1 MSQIVTPKQPSYA
14 KATAGKPLHDEH
26 ILVVRRTHLFT
37 APDAWHGL
45 KELNFDHYM
54 HIIDHRKEFHPR
66 SIMET
71 NPTYKQIIPY
81 LIFTHDDKYFLMQ
94 RKSDASETRL
104 RNKLTLGIGGHIRE
118 EDLKRDLSAV
128 LRQAQDERGAK
139 DSLVVWAMREFHEEV
154 NYAGNLTVK
163 PLGIINDDSNDVGK
177 VHIGFALLLCGDSS
191 EISVKSELKSGE
203 LVSLDD
209 CIIQKE
215 SMESWSQFVVDC
227 LHNKKQ

>member
-1 MSQIVTPKQPSYA
+1 MQKVTPQEYNKS
-14 KATAGKPLHDEH
+14 LHDEH
-26 ILVVRRTHLFT
+26 ILVVRRTHLF
-37 APDAWHGL
+37 AAEEAWYGL
-45 KELNFDHYM
+45 KELDFDHYM

-81 LIFTHDDKYFLMQ
+81 LIFTHDNKYFLMQ
-94 RKSDASETRL
+94 RKSDASEARL

-118 EDLKRDLSAV
+118 EDLKKNLSAE
-128 LRQAQDERGAK
+128 ASAK
-139 DSLVVWAMREFHEEV
+139 EDSLVAWAMREFHEEV

-177 VHIGFALLLCGDSS
+177 VHIGFAFLLCGDSP
-191 EISVKSELKSGE
+191 EISIKSELKHGE

-209 CIIQKE
+209 CMAMKE
-215 SMESWSQFVVDC
+215 NMESWSQFIVDA
-227 LHNKKQ
+227 L